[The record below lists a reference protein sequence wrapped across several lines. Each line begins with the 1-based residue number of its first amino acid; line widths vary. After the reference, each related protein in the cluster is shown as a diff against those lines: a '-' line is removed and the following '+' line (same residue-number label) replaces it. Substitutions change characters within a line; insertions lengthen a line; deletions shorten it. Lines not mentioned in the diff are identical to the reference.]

1 MFISV
6 FYSTKKG
13 GIMAKTRLTSNSNAI
28 QKALAKM
35 RSTQKEKLTLYELSK
50 RSGIKVALMS
60 KILNNEDVPIINATA
75 QKLVSFFGNDAVK
88 ILNEYIPMK
97 KNAVVKS
104 YVNVNSDEGYIVI
117 AQRDYQT
124 LSISL
129 AKDFEMLSVCN
140 VAKAIIE
147 GDETDAP
154 IYIARST
161 DDYVVI
167 VQIEDGGKALVAHCH
182 DASTAENVKKFLG
195 EVMAMLAT
203 DDSDED

>member
-1 MFISV
+1 
-6 FYSTKKG
+6 
-13 GIMAKTRLTSNSNAI
+13 MAKTRITSNAGAI

-60 KILNNEDVPIINATA
+60 KILNSADIPILSTTA

-88 ILNEYIPMK
+88 ILNDFIPLK

-104 YVNVNSDEGYIVI
+104 YVNVNSDEGCYTVI
-117 AQRDYQT
+117 AQRNYQT

-129 AKDFEMLSVCN
+129 AKDFEMLSVRN

-182 DASTAENVKKFLG
+182 DASTAENVRKFLG

-203 DDSDED
+203 DDSDDELDE